1 MRRPI
6 AAIIAVGLLAG
17 SLAGLAGCAS
27 RNVAASDYR
36 WAYLADAG
44 EAPRLAYGRPSS
56 DDVVL
61 MLSCSPGADSV
72 RISAIGLSGRE
83 IVLASD
89 RVESRFAAKKG
100 ESGLVE
106 SGLLEANGKMSAP
119 ALAGFQLT
127 GELAVLTEG
136 ERHNLDVAR
145 EDRGQVKAFFRSCAA
160 A

>member
-1 MRRPI
+1 MARSI
-6 AAIIAVGLLAG
+6 AAFTALGLL
-17 SLAGLAGCAS
+17 SVGLAGCAHEK
-27 RNVAASDYR
+27 VAVSDYR

-44 EAPRLAYGRPSS
+44 EAPRLAYGRPAS

-72 RISAIGLSGRE
+72 RISAVGLNGRE

-89 RVESRFAAKKG
+89 RTESRFPAAKA
-100 ESGLVE
+100 ESELVE
-106 SGLLEANGKMSAP
+106 SGLLEARGKMSAP

-127 GELAVLTEG
+127 GELAVLTQG

-160 A
+160 